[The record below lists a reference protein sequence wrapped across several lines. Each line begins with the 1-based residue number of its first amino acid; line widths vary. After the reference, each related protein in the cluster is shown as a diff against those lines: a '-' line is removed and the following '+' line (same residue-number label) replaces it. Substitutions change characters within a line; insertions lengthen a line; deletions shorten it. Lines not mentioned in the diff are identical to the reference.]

1 MKKWRAFWL
10 VMVILNLTSSFA
22 LPASAQ
28 MAGTHLQ
35 PLLLQ
40 AAVTDPDELLSVIV
54 QMDAKKVL
62 APWQVTTLGGELV
75 QTLSI
80 INAFVVHGPAHMM
93 PALAQVDG
101 VRWIS
106 LDAPVARV
114 SEVTAEDSLHF
125 RDEFD
130 GMTYAGSNGRMMW
143 SGPWQ
148 EVGENDGPID
158 GDLAIA
164 TFLAGTQQG
173 LRLQGRNKGMWRQL
187 DLSVATAAQLT
198 FAYRRKAFAD
208 SNDFIRVEVSVDG
221 ENNWVT
227 LDQIAG
233 PAYDETL
240 LAAHYDLSAYLS
252 ATTTVR
258 FTTGSMMNAD
268 AQFHLDLIDVE
279 VTTAMPE
286 PESEEIPPEEIAT
299 LADEEYKTA
308 WQAAF
313 SNRVYL
319 PLIAGSDVVHAAL
332 PTAEA
337 DALQAAAAAATHYV
351 EDTLETASW
360 SNNMGNVA
368 WASSWIEL
376 GEPYS
381 YATPTGGDV
390 KIARAA
396 LLSSNRCLQISSNN
410 NGIMRKVDLANTQN
424 VILSFDYKRD
434 SLEWNEYV
442 TVQVSNNNG
451 ATWTDLSYLSGWSD
465 DLFFLSASY
474 DISAY
479 ASSQTYIRFLSSGN
493 MNYLDSVCLDDIKIA
508 YTPKPTCAKCIER
521 AALLNTYVRSIKAD
535 GLWNNAAYLQGEGIA
550 VAVVDSGIADHPD
563 LRDENGNNRII
574 QRVQINQRGSSDDF
588 YGHGTHIAG
597 TIGGRGVESAGG
609 YIGVAPSVKFIDVKV
624 MNDVGMGTLAD
635 VVGGLQW
642 IYNNQQRYNIRV
654 VNLSLNS
661 TVAESY
667 HTSPLN
673 AALEIL
679 WFNGVTVV
687 VSAGNNGT
695 TNAGTIY
702 PPANDP
708 FVITVGAV
716 DEKSTVALTDDLL
729 ATFSAYG
736 TTVDGFA
743 KPDLVAPG
751 SNIIAP
757 LSSGDN
763 NLATEHPL
771 NKVTGLLKNLY
782 FRMSGTSMAAAVA
795 TGAVALLL
803 QDEPHLT
810 PDQVKFRLQATA
822 NKNWS
827 GYNNQKMGAGYLDIA
842 AAVQGTTTQSAN
854 TGLLASRLLWT
865 GSTPVMW
872 GSVSWNSV
880 SWNSVSW
887 NSVSWNSVSW
897 NSVSWNSE
905 HWD

>member
-10 VMVILNLTSSFA
+10 VMVILNLTNSFA
-22 LPASAQ
+22 LPAAAQ
-28 MAGTHLQ
+28 MNRARLQ

-40 AAVTDPDELLSVIV
+40 AAFTDPAELLRVIV
-54 QMDAKKVL
+54 QMDSEKAL
-62 APWQVTTLGGELV
+62 SAQQVTALGGELV
-75 QTLSI
+75 QSLSI
-80 INAFVVHGPAHMM
+80 INAVVVHGPAQMM
-93 PALAQVDG
+93 PALAQVEG

-106 LDAPVARV
+106 LDAPMTRV
-114 SEVTAEDSLHF
+114 SEVTAADSLHF

-130 GMTYAGSNGRMMW
+130 GMSYAGSNGRMIW

-148 EVGENDGPID
+148 EVGENDGPAA
-158 GDLAIA
+158 GDLAIT
-164 TFLAGTQQG
+164 TFLAGSQQG
-173 LRLQGRNKGMWRQL
+173 LRLQGSDKGIWRQL
-187 DLSVATAAQLT
+187 DLSAATEAQLT
-198 FAYRRKAFAD
+198 FAYRRKAFGD
-208 SNDFIRVEVSVDG
+208 SNDFIRVEVSPDG
-221 ENNWVT
+221 ETNWVT

-240 LAAHYDLSAYLS
+240 MAAHYDLSPYLS

-258 FTTGSMMNAD
+258 FMTAGAMSAD

-279 VTTAMPE
+279 MSMTVPE
-286 PESEEIPPEEIAT
+286 VEQISAQE
-299 LADEEYKTA
+299 LAAQAEAEYRTA
-308 WQAAF
+308 WHVAF

-319 PLIAGSDVVHAAL
+319 PLIAGSDVAQAAL
-332 PTAEA
+332 PA
-337 DALQAAAAAATHYV
+337 DTLQAAATAAPNYV
-351 EDTLETASW
+351 YDTLDLESW

-368 WASSWIEL
+368 WAGNWIEL

-381 YATPTGGDV
+381 YATPATGDV
-390 KIARAA
+390 EIERPA
-396 LLSSNRCLQISSNN
+396 LLNSNKCLEIRSNN
-410 NGIMRKVDLANTQN
+410 NGIMRKVNLAKTQN
-424 VILSFDYKRD
+424 VVLSFDYKRD
-434 SLEWNEYV
+434 SLEWNESV
-442 TVQVSNNNG
+442 AVQVSKDNG
-451 ATWTDLSYLSGWSD
+451 ATWTDLAYLAGWSH

-493 MNYLDSVCLDDIKIA
+493 MNGLDSVCLDNIKIA
-508 YTPKPTCAKCIER
+508 YTPKPTCAKCIEST
-521 AALLNTYVRSIKAD
+521 ALLNTYVRSIKAD
-535 GLWNNAAYLQGEGIA
+535 GLWNNAAYLQGEGIT

-574 QRVQINQRGSSDDF
+574 QHVHINQSGISDDF

-624 MNDVGMGTLAD
+624 MNDAGMGTLSE

-642 IYNNQQRYNIRV
+642 IYNNRQLYNIRI
-654 VNLSLNS
+654 VNMSLNS

-687 VSAGNNGT
+687 VSAGNNGS

-716 DEKSTVALTDDLL
+716 DEKSTAALTDDLL
-729 ATFSAYG
+729 ASFSAYG
-736 TTVDGFA
+736 TTIDGFA

-751 SNIIAP
+751 SNIIAT

-763 NLATEHPL
+763 NLATAHPL
-771 NKVTGLLKNLY
+771 NKVPGTLTNVY

-803 QDEPHLT
+803 QDEPNLT

-822 NKNWS
+822 NKSWS
-827 GYNNQKMGAGYLDIA
+827 GYNSQKMGAGYLDIA

-854 TGLLASRLLWT
+854 TGRVASQLLWT
-865 GSTPVMW
+865 GSAPVMW